1 MIQVNIL
8 SPKSPISAFASIDLP
23 VKRAALLLFATF
35 LLGFLP
41 HLLFSVPSAGEP
53 TQGYLHG
60 GLLIDFIGQRGPT
73 SRLRLLFVDV
83 VILILQLTMLAITAT
98 TTPKTPETGTTT
110 VARVVAS
117 AELDRAERGETEEE
131 EMTVQEGSEET
142 GLTATG
148 FEHVVVSVGIVETI
162 KSLWDDTTPLVRRFR

>member
-1 MIQVNIL
+1 MV
-8 SPKSPISAFASIDLP
+8 
-23 VKRAALLLFATF
+23 
-35 LLGFLP
+35 G
-41 HLLFSVPSAGEP
+41 
-53 TQGYLHG
+53 
-60 GLLIDFIGQRGPT
+60 GPT

-110 VARVVAS
+110 TTTVARVAAS

-131 EMTVQEGSEET
+131 MTVQEGSEDA
-142 GLTATG
+142 GSMATG
-148 FEHVVVSVGIVETI
+148 FEHVVVSVGVVETI